1 MEGLPLR
8 SSLLLDP
15 CFGKSKHAR
24 TVSSEKLFI
33 YSFVLGVCAL
43 CCSLFSGCSEKRE
56 IVVNKS
62 PISIDRRIY
71 DIDNR
76 PDEQVARHPS
86 VEANTHWDFGFVPQ
100 IRVQRVKL
108 IEQGGR
114 FTSLVKVRKVELDL
128 SLLVK
133 IWLPES
139 ASSRVVE
146 HEDGHVAICKHFYS
160 NAEKQAFKAA
170 EGVLGREF
178 LGSGETENESMDKA
192 VESASAAL
200 AAPFRN
206 AVIIP
211 ASNASSIYDALTK
224 HGQSDKPVDIAV
236 KEALGQTR

>member
-1 MEGLPLR
+1 MR
-8 SSLLLDP
+8 SCLLNDL
-15 CFGKSKHAR
+15 CFRKNEQDR
-24 TVSSEKLFI
+24 TLSGEKLSI
-33 YSFVLGVCAL
+33 HWLILGWCML
-43 CCSLFSGCSEKRE
+43 CCILFAGCSAKRE

-76 PDEQVARHPS
+76 PDEQVAKHPS

-100 IRVQRVKL
+100 IRVQRIKL
-108 IEQGGR
+108 SKQGGK

-139 ASSRVVE
+139 ASSRVVQ

-160 NAEKQAFKAA
+160 DAEKQAFKAA
-170 EGVLGREF
+170 EEVLGREF
-178 LGSGETENESMDKA
+178 LGSGGTENESMEKA
-192 VESASAAL
+192 LESASAVL

-211 ASNASSIYDALTK
+211 TSRASSVYDALTK
-224 HGQSDKPVDIAV
+224 HGQSDMPVDIAV
-236 KEALGQTR
+236 KEALDQAR